1 MTKPPLLSIE
11 KLSKIFRLKGRGYA
25 AVDELSLQLFAGEVL
40 SVVGESGSGKSTLAR
55 CIMGLEDKTA
65 GEIRY
70 HSRSLPISY
79 RRKDFLW
86 QADKMQMVFQDSGS
100 SLNPKMTVRELLK
113 EPLML
118 LGRPV
123 LARDL
128 QAILTAVNLPLSC
141 LERYPHE
148 FSGGQRQRLGIARA
162 LISQPDLLVCDEAVS
177 ALDVSV
183 QAQVVNLLLSLKS
196 QLGLTMLFI
205 AHDLS
210 VVRYISDRVAVMYRG
225 QLMELADTETLFTQ
239 ARHPYTQRL
248 LAANPVADPNTILAP
263 IRHVETTSSTDLAES
278 NGCQFAPLCS
288 LRQDI
293 CWQERPQLQ
302 KQGGSQLACHAYS

>member
-1 MTKPPLLSIE
+1 MSQQPLLSIE
-11 KLSKIFRLKGRGYA
+11 KLSKIFRLKGQNYA
-25 AVDELSLQLFAGEVL
+25 AVDALSLQLFAGEVL

-55 CIMGLEDKTA
+55 CVMGLQDKSN
-65 GEIRY
+65 GDVHY
-70 HSRSLPISY
+70 RSQRLPSSY

-113 EPLML
+113 EPLTL

-123 LARDL
+123 LMADL
-128 QAILTAVNLPLSC
+128 QAMLAAVNLPASC

-162 LISQPDLLVCDEAVS
+162 LISKPELLVCDEAVS

-225 QLMELADTETLFTQ
+225 QLMELADTETLFTN

-248 LAANPVADPNTILAP
+248 LAANPVADPNTILTP
-263 IRHVETTSSTDLAES
+263 IRLVEITSSEGLAAS

-288 LRQDI
+288 LRQEV

-302 KQGGSQLACHAYS
+302 KQGDSQLACHAY